1 MTIGLVNFDYNIH
14 YKIASSLCEKRND
27 ISHCFGYVLPPAN
40 SKLSKVS
47 YVDAT
52 ILYDIKNFTTKKI
65 RLINFKKD
73 QELTFYNIFD
83 RVSNFTHS
91 PKYKK
96 LFFNKL
102 VNYWLEFF
110 NKNNKLDLLIFSSV
124 PHRPW
129 DFALYLIAK
138 KLKKKIIIFSRT
150 SIANLV
156 YFRKDF
162 NKKNNIID
170 IKTKN
175 NILYKIFN
183 DMNNFKNFLHKN
195 NLSRTGNIFTNR
207 FYFTNS
213 KFSLLV
219 KKLFGDFI
227 FSFLQISFFF
237 IKSFFT
243 KIPVQSIKISYN
255 SYPSTIFAANKYKI
269 NRLSFVIHSFKYA
282 IKNFYLKIIDLNKF
296 KKEKINFLEKNYI
309 FFPLHFQPE
318 RSTLPEGWLFSDQ
331 LKAIKILSNV
341 LPKNWKI
348 VVKEHPRQLII
359 DYRNFHY
366 RSKKFYID
374 LQKIKNVIY
383 MSSKSNYFELL
394 KHCRVTATIS
404 GSVTFDGLM
413 VNKPGITF
421 ASTWLDDHCYI
432 NLYKNLS
439 DLKFFL
445 INIDN
450 NKFTKFDKELINFFL
465 RNRGKFYNGCSFDGW
480 WSVYS
485 GKIRNIMIK
494 NSVNTLL
501 KCINLQNK

>member
-14 YKIASSLCEKRND
+14 YKIASSLCEKRKD

-52 ILYDIKNFTTKKI
+52 ILYDIKNFSTNKI
-65 RLINFKKD
+65 RLINFKKR

-91 PKYKK
+91 QKYKK
-96 LFFNKL
+96 LFFNNL

-110 NKNNKLDLLIFSSV
+110 NKNNKLNLLIFSSV

-129 DFALYLIAK
+129 DFALYLVAK
-138 KLKKKIIIFSRT
+138 KIKKKIIIFSRT
-150 SIANLV
+150 SITNLV

-162 NKKNNIID
+162 EKNSIID
-170 IKTKN
+170 IKTENSISHEK
-175 NILYKIFN
+175 FN
-183 DMNNFKNFLHKN
+183 DMNNFINFLDKN
-195 NLSRTGNIFTNR
+195 NLSRSGNIFTNR

-213 KFSLLV
+213 KFSLLA
-219 KKLFGDFI
+219 KKLLGEFI
-227 FSFLQISFFF
+227 FLFLQISLFFA
-237 IKSFFT
+237 KSFFA

-269 NRLSFVIHSFKYA
+269 NRFSFIFYSFRYA
-282 IKNFYLKIIDLNKF
+282 IKIFYLKIIDLIKF
-296 KKEKINFLEKNYI
+296 EKEKIDFLEKNYI

-331 LKAIKILSNV
+331 LKAIKILSNII
-341 LPKNWKI
+341 PKNWKI

-383 MSSKSNYFELL
+383 MSSKSNYLELL

-404 GSVTFDGLM
+404 GSVTFDGLLI
-413 VNKPGITF
+413 NKPGITF
-421 ASTWLDDHCYI
+421 ASTWLDDHRYV
-432 NLYKNLS
+432 NLYKNLP
-439 DLKFFL
+439 DLTFFL
-445 INIDN
+445 KNIKN
-450 NKFTKFDKELINFFL
+450 NKFTKFEKELKNFFL

-480 WSVYS
+480 WSIYS
-485 GKIRNIMIK
+485 RKIRNIMIK
-494 NSVNTLL
+494 NSVNALL

>member
-1 MTIGLVNFDYNIH
+1 
-14 YKIASSLCEKRND
+14 
-27 ISHCFGYVLPPAN
+27 
-40 SKLSKVS
+40 
-47 YVDAT
+47 
-52 ILYDIKNFTTKKI
+52 
-65 RLINFKKD
+65 
-73 QELTFYNIFD
+73 
-83 RVSNFTHS
+83 
-91 PKYKK
+91 
-96 LFFNKL
+96 
-102 VNYWLEFF
+102 
-110 NKNNKLDLLIFSSV
+110 
-124 PHRPW
+124 
-129 DFALYLIAK
+129 
-138 KLKKKIIIFSRT
+138 
-150 SIANLV
+150 
-156 YFRKDF
+156 
-162 NKKNNIID
+162 
-170 IKTKN
+170 
-175 NILYKIFN
+175 
-183 DMNNFKNFLHKN
+183 
-195 NLSRTGNIFTNR
+195 
-207 FYFTNS
+207 
-213 KFSLLV
+213 
-219 KKLFGDFI
+219 
-227 FSFLQISFFF
+227 
-237 IKSFFT
+237 
-243 KIPVQSIKISYN
+243 
-255 SYPSTIFAANKYKI
+255 
-269 NRLSFVIHSFKYA
+269 
-282 IKNFYLKIIDLNKF
+282 LKIIDLNKF
-296 KKEKINFLEKNYI
+296 NKEKINFLEKNYI

-318 RSTLPEGWLFSDQ
+318 RSTLPEGLLFSDQ

-404 GSVTFDGLM
+404 GSVTFDGLL

-445 INIDN
+445 ININN

-494 NSVNTLL
+494 NSVNALL